1 MEFCMSDAAK
11 AWINRIGLAAIIV
24 GIIGIVTTG
33 GDAQAAVDQGFS
45 VAAIAGTVIVAI
57 KEIIQSLIKK

>member
-1 MEFCMSDAAK
+1 MSDAA
-11 AWINRIGLAAIIV
+11 INRIGLAAIIV